1 MKNSR
6 ETFTLMAKLGIICI
20 IVSGLLAYVNSI
32 TAPVISANDQKT
44 FEASMSE
51 VLPNGGSFTEE
62 KLSLTPDES
71 GVELS
76 SIYKAE
82 NGGYVATAV
91 CHEGYGGDITVMV
104 GIKDDMTVNKIKI
117 MSLSETAGLGA
128 KSDTPEFMNQYN
140 GLKNGISVV
149 KNNGGSAADN
159 TISAISG
166 ATITSKAV
174 TKAVNCAL
182 QAAENGGIS
191 K

>member
-6 ETFTLMAKLGIICI
+6 ETFTLMAKLGVICI

-62 KLSLTPDES
+62 KISFTPNES

-128 KSDTPEFMNQYN
+128 KSDTPEFMNQYD
-140 GLKNGISVV
+140 GLKSGINVV

-182 QAAENGGIS
+182 QAAENGGTS

>member
-62 KLSLTPDES
+62 KLSFTPDES

-104 GIKDDMTVNKIKI
+104 GIKDNMTVNKIKI